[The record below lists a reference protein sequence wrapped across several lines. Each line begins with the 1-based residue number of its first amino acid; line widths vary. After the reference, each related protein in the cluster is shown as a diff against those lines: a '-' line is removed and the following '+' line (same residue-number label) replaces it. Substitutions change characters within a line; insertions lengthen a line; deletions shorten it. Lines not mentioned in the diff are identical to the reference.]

1 LEFHIKQT
9 DLSSALWETKLLN
22 MKKNSEGT
30 GENIF
35 GSSAMLIEGFEDCIK
50 NEDDSIENILKISV
64 QEDNKTFKFDLMPL

>member
-1 LEFHIKQT
+1 
-9 DLSSALWETKLLN
+9 
-22 MKKNSEGT
+22 MKNNSEGT

-35 GSSAMLIEGFEDCIK
+35 GSSAMLIEGFENCIK